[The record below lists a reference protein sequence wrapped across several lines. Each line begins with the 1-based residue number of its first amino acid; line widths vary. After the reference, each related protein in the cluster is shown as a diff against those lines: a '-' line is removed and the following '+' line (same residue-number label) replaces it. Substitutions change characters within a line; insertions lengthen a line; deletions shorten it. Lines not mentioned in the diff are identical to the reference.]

1 MQPLQAAHGTIP
13 GSAKPRVVVI
23 GAGPGGLAAAML
35 LARAGIDVTLLE
47 AQNRVGGRT
56 GTLEVPSEAGPFRFD
71 IGPTF
76 FLYPR
81 VLGEIFAACG
91 LSLERA
97 VELRRLDPQYRLVF
111 GEGGALDC
119 TPDVGRMERALAA
132 ISPADAAQFRRF
144 LADNRAKMEHFR
156 PALEQPFDGWGD
168 LLNPRMLKLLPWLQP
183 HRSLMRF
190 TSDYFSDPRVRV
202 AFTFQAKYL
211 GMSPFRCP
219 SLFSILSF
227 LEYEYGVFHPVGG
240 CGAVSAAMARA
251 AGMLGARIRL
261 GEPVEELRFAGRRVT
276 GARTAKGWYPAE
288 AVVVNAD
295 FAHAMKKLV
304 PAHLRRRWSDRKIAR
319 SRFSCSTFMLYLGL
333 DGAAP
338 NLPHHTIYISKD
350 YEQNL
355 VDIERRHV
363 LTEDPCF
370 YVQNAG
376 ATDRTL
382 APRGKSTLY
391 VLLPVTHRHANVDW
405 EREAPRYRRVALEQL
420 KRVGFGDVERRIV
433 AERVWTP
440 VDWEQ
445 GLGIHLGAT
454 FNLSHNYGQM
464 LHLRPLNRF
473 EDIDGMYIAGGGTH
487 PGSGLPVIYEGARIS
502 ARLLLQDLG
511 ANAAFL
517 DQREAAD
524 SPEAELRAA
533 E

>member
-1 MQPLQAAHGTIP
+1 MQPRPAAQGTIP
-13 GSAKPRVVVI
+13 GADAPRVVVI
-23 GAGPGGLAAAML
+23 GAGPGGLASAML
-35 LARAGIDVTLLE
+35 LARAGLDVTVLE
-47 AQNRVGGRT
+47 AKERVGGRT
-56 GTLEVPSEAGPFRFD
+56 GTLELPSGNGAFRFD

-81 VLGEIFAACG
+81 VLSEIFAACG
-91 LSLERA
+91 LSLQRA

-111 GEGGALDC
+111 GQGGEIDC
-119 TPDVGRMERALAA
+119 SPDIDRMERALAA
-132 ISPADAAQFRRF
+132 INPADASQFRRF
-144 LADNRAKMEHFR
+144 MADNRVKMENFR
-156 PALEQPFDGWGD
+156 PALEKPFDGWGD
-168 LLNPRMLKLLPWLQP
+168 LLNARMLKLLPWLQP
-183 HRSLMRF
+183 HRSLMDY
-190 TSDYFSDPRVRV
+190 TADYFSDPRVRV

-240 CGAVSAAMARA
+240 CGAVSSAMAHA
-251 AGMLGARIRL
+251 AKSLGARIHL
-261 GEPVEELRFAGRRVT
+261 GEPVESLSFDGKRVT
-276 GARTAKGWYPAE
+276 GVRTANGQYRAD
-288 AVVVNAD
+288 AVVMNAD
-295 FAHAMKKLV
+295 FAYAMQKLV
-304 PAHLRRRWSDRKIAR
+304 PAHLRRRWSDRKIAK

-333 DGAAP
+333 DGPAP
-338 NLPHHTIYISKD
+338 ELPHHTIYISKD

-355 VDIERRHV
+355 IDIERRHR
-363 LTEDPCF
+363 LTDDPCF

-376 ATDRTL
+376 VTDPTL

-391 VLLPVTHRHANVDW
+391 MLLPVTHRHAGVDW
-405 EREAPRYRRVALEQL
+405 AVEAPRYRRVALEQL
-420 KRVGFGDVERRIV
+420 KRVGFADVERRIR
-433 AERVWTP
+433 AERMWTP

-445 GLGIHLGAT
+445 GLNIHLGAT
-454 FNLSHNYGQM
+454 FNLSHSFGQM
-464 LHLRPLNRF
+464 LHLRPRNRF

-511 ANAAFL
+511 ADATFM
-517 DQREAAD
+517 DRRETAE

>member
-1 MQPLQAAHGTIP
+1 MQPQRAAQRTSRGWA
-13 GSAKPRVVVI
+13 SPRVVVI

-35 LARAGIDVTLLE
+35 LARAGLDVTVLE
-47 AQNRVGGRT
+47 AQARVGGRT
-56 GTLEVPSEAGPFRFD
+56 GTLEVPAENGAFRFD

-81 VLGEIFAACG
+81 VLDEIYAACG
-91 LSLERA
+91 LSLQRA
-97 VELRRLDPQYRLVF
+97 VDLKRLDPQYRLVF
-111 GEGGALDC
+111 GQGGALDC
-119 TPDVGRMERALAA
+119 TPDIDRMERALAEL
-132 ISPADAAQFRRF
+132 SPADASQFRRF
-144 LADNRAKMEHFR
+144 MADNRGKMENFR
-156 PALEQPFDGWGD
+156 PTLERPFNGWGD
-168 LLNPRMLKLLPWLQP
+168 LLNARMLKLLRWLQP

-227 LEYEYGVFHPVGG
+227 LEYEYGVYHPVGG

-251 AGMLGARIRL
+251 ARSLGARIHL
-261 GEPVEELRFAGRRVT
+261 GEPVEALVFEGRRVT
-276 GARTAKGWYPAE
+276 GARTARAE
-288 AVVVNAD
+288 YRADAVVVNAD

-304 PAHLRRRWSDRKIAR
+304 PAQLRRRWSDRKIAK

-333 DGAAP
+333 DGRASD
-338 NLPHHTIYISKD
+338 LPHHTIYISGD
-350 YEQNL
+350 YEQTL
-355 VDIERRHV
+355 IDIERRHL
-363 LTEDPCF
+363 LTDDPCF

-376 ATDRTL
+376 VTDPTL

-391 VLLPVTHRHANVDW
+391 VLLPVTHRHGNVDW
-405 EREAPRYRRVALEQL
+405 AAEAPRYRRVALEQL
-420 KRVGFGDVERRIV
+420 KRVGFTDVERRIR
-433 AERVWTP
+433 AERIWTP

-445 GLGIHLGAT
+445 GLNVHLGAT
-454 FNLSHNYGQM
+454 FNLSHSFGQM
-464 LHLRPLNRF
+464 LHLRPRNRF
-473 EDIDGMYIAGGGTH
+473 EDVDGMYIAGGGTH

-511 ANAAFL
+511 ADVAFM
-517 DQREAAD
+517 DQRKPAPG
-524 SPEAELRAA
+524 PEAELRAA